1 MRKEEEAREGAPG
14 ESRPARKGSR
24 KRMRFGH
31 LWYHRMAGK
40 GGEWRAAFL
49 RSRPCDPAGTVGR
62 LSVAPQPALGWFSR
76 WIAILTTPFKF
87 LGISGW
93 TDTGCFGKGIGR
105 LVRDAQHSTD
115 GFWTLDVRLET
126 FSIAGRPGVPGCFLR
141 IEVEPGTHAHA
152 ACSEGAIPRRCH
164 VWFAG
169 PVLVDDDG
177 PFLEVHPDADFEVI
191 GVSETAQEWQTR
203 DRSEIERRHPGVR
216 NGRL

>member
-1 MRKEEEAREGAPG
+1 
-14 ESRPARKGSR
+14 
-24 KRMRFGH
+24 MRFGH

-40 GGEWRAAFL
+40 GGEWRAALL
-49 RSRPCDPAGTVGR
+49 RSRSCEPAGTVGR
-62 LSVAPQPALGWFSR
+62 LSVAPQPALGCFSR
-76 WIAILTTPFKF
+76 WIAIFTTPFKF

-93 TDTGCFGKGIGR
+93 TDTGCCGKGIGR

-141 IEVEPGTHAHA
+141 IEVEPGTRAHA
-152 ACSEGAIPRRCH
+152 ACSEQTIARRCH

-177 PFLEVHPDADFEVI
+177 PFLEIHPDRDFEVI
-191 GVSETAQEWQTR
+191 GVSETAEERQTR
-203 DRSEIERRHPGVR
+203 DGAESDRGLPRAR
-216 NGRL
+216 NGRS